1 MAVAPTSQSYR
12 SMVWAHA
19 QNQVKYVV
27 DKVAGID
34 RRRVKLRSGRT
45 LNADI
50 LVVARAPLEQ

>member
-1 MAVAPTSQSYR
+1 MAAAPPSQSRR
-12 SMVWAHA
+12 SLVWAHA
-19 QNQVKYVV
+19 QNQVKYLV
-27 DKVAGID
+27 DEVAGID